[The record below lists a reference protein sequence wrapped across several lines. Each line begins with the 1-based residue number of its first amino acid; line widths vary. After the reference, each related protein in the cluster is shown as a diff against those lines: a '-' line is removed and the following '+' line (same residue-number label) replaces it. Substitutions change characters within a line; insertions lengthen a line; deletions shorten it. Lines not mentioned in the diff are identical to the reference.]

1 MSNYIHMEEID
12 STSAY
17 LKRNYNDYE
26 NFTFLSCDYQSNG
39 HGRSNKKWYSNKKE
53 NLLFSILI
61 KDKKIISDYS
71 SLSLVSAKAIMDVL
85 VELGVNNVSYK
96 WPNDVYVND
105 KKISGILLEGISF
118 NGMIEAIIVGVG
130 INVNSSD
137 FDLEIKDK
145 ATSIYLENQTIFDI
159 EKLKYKF
166 YKSFESNIDNIND
179 KKYLSY
185 LRDNNYLLSK
195 NVYVLKDGKKAL
207 VKVMDI
213 NDNNSLKVNLDGE
226 ILDIYSGEV
235 TFFNE

>member
-26 NFTFLSCDYQSNG
+26 NFTFLSCDYQSGG

-96 WPNDVYVND
+96 WPNDV
-105 KKISGILLEGISF
+105 
-118 NGMIEAIIVGVG
+118 
-130 INVNSSD
+130 
-137 FDLEIKDK
+137 
-145 ATSIYLENQTIFDI
+145 
-159 EKLKYKF
+159 
-166 YKSFESNIDNIND
+166 
-179 KKYLSY
+179 
-185 LRDNNYLLSK
+185 
-195 NVYVLKDGKKAL
+195 
-207 VKVMDI
+207 
-213 NDNNSLKVNLDGE
+213 
-226 ILDIYSGEV
+226 
-235 TFFNE
+235 